1 MGYINRHLK
10 YANSYLSNRR
20 VISISK
26 PNTNIKIKLSTYFI
40 IKDILEIINNNIFLL
55 LSILWCTIIFL
66 YSNQPASIS
75 ANTSA
80 SVGNTLN
87 QIVLFRLIFRIIPI
101 RKCAHMFLYFVL
113 SILLFMNFI
122 DKNKY
127 PRILTLLLAY
137 TYASIDEIH
146 QLFVVGRSGELRDTF
161 IDLCGAI
168 IGVVLISFIYFIINK
183 YKDKTYN
190 IY

>member
-1 MGYINRHLK
+1 M
-10 YANSYLSNRR
+10 
-20 VISISK
+20 
-26 PNTNIKIKLSTYFI
+26 
-40 IKDILEIINNNIFLL
+40 IKDILEIIRNNIFLI
-55 LSILWCTIIFL
+55 LSILWCIVIFL

-75 ANTSA
+75 AYTSA

-87 QIVLFRLIFRIIPI
+87 KLILFRLIFRIIPI

-113 SILLFMNFI
+113 SILLFVHFI

-137 TYASIDEIH
+137 IYAGTDEIH
-146 QLFVVGRSGELRDTF
+146 QLFILGRSGELRDTF

-168 IGVVLISFIYFIINK
+168 IGVFIISFIYFIINK
-183 YKDKTYN
+183 YKDKTHN
-190 IY
+190 I